1 MPKTLRIRTTVQPG
15 GRAAIALVEGRNQI
29 RIGGVDF
36 PELLLNTLRDRR
48 LVVFAGTSVSMEPI
62 LNEP

>member
-1 MPKTLRIRTTVQPG
+1 M
-15 GRAAIALVEGRNQI
+15 

-48 LVVFAGTSVSMEPI
+48 KDRNGNLPNNS
-62 LNEP
+62 